1 MANEKNT
8 VPHRDGNQPED
19 LTPCCGEQPRQGWSF
34 MGSFIWCNQCGD
46 KIHSEILNQFEL
58 GDFWNDRKAT
68 TRQTKTVI
76 CRQCDGTGKTRFSPR
91 SITEIKARC
100 SSCDGTGEIQ
110 TEGDSDG

>member
-1 MANEKNT
+1 MANENNT

-110 TEGDSDG
+110 SEGEKNG

>member
-19 LTPCCGEQPRQGWSF
+19 LLHCCGEQPRQGWSS
-34 MGSFIWCNQCGD
+34 MGSFIWCNHCGN
-46 KIHSEILNQFEL
+46 KISSQILDQYEL
-58 GDFWNDRKAT
+58 GDMWNE
-68 TRQTKTVI
+68 RQEDNPQTESVI
-76 CRQCDGTGKTRFSPR
+76 CRQCNGTGKTRYSPR

-110 TEGDSDG
+110 TEGDGDG

>member
-19 LTPCCGEQPRQGWSF
+19 LTACCGEQPRQGWSF

-46 KIHSEILNQFEL
+46 KMHSSTLDQWEL
-58 GDFWNDRKAT
+58 GEKWNDEHAET
-68 TRQTKTVI
+68 PEAKTVI
-76 CRQCDGTGKTRFSPR
+76 CRQCNGTGKTRFSPR

-110 TEGDSDG
+110 SEGEKNG

>member
-58 GDFWNDRKAT
+58 GDFWNDRKAIKT
-68 TRQTKTVI
+68 ETKTVI

-110 TEGDSDG
+110 SEGEKNG